1 VPVPLRARA
10 ILERYGVQ
18 AALLCVAA
26 IWGWA
31 FVVVADAIRGYP
43 MYAFLGWRF
52 ALAAVAFAAFFPKTL
67 ARFTRKNVAFGV
79 VAGVLLS
86 AGYIFQTWGL
96 DVRSLGSGATSP
108 ARAAFITGLYV
119 IITPLWQAI
128 WLRVKPRRSTVF
140 GAAIAVVGLGVM
152 SGLGSGWLA
161 GDTLVAIC
169 AVAYT
174 LHLTFLGSGAEH
186 DVGVVTFL
194 QLATVAALCGVISLV
209 HEHAPLPTAPS
220 LLWALVL
227 TGVLASAVAFAVQT
241 WAQRKL
247 PPARV
252 AIILV
257 METAFGGVFGWSAAY
272 HWDLAK
278 WPLGEVLGACIMF
291 AGLVIAEALAAA
303 APAREHVV
311 LEAGVE
317 GPPAAV
323 ISAEEDE
330 PELAEAQG

>member
-1 VPVPLRARA
+1 MLQ
-10 ILERYGVQ
+10 RYGVQ
-18 AALLCVAA
+18 AALLLVAA

-31 FVVVADAIRGYP
+31 FVVVADAIRAYP

-52 ALAAVAFAAFFPKTL
+52 ALAAVAFVAFFPKTL
-67 ARFTRKNVAFGV
+67 TRFTVRNVRFGLL
-79 VAGVLLS
+79 AGVLLS

-96 DVRSLGSGATSP
+96 DIRSLGAGATTP

-119 IITPLWQAI
+119 IITPLWQAV
-128 WLRVKPRRSTVF
+128 WLRVKPRRSTLA
-140 GAAIAVVGLGVM
+140 GAAIAVAGLAVM
-152 SGLGSGWLA
+152 SGFGAGWLA

-174 LHLTFLGSGAEH
+174 LHLTFLGTGAEH
-186 DVGVVTFL
+186 DVGVVTFM
-194 QLATVAALCGVISLV
+194 QLATVALTCGIISAF
-209 HEHAPLPTAPS
+209 HEKAPLPTAPG

-227 TGVLASAVAFAVQT
+227 TGVLASAVAFAIQT

-257 METAFGGVFGWSAAY
+257 METAFGGLFGWSAAG
-272 HWDLAK
+272 K
-278 WPLGEVLGACIMF
+278 WPPAEVLGACIMF
-291 AGLVIAEALAAA
+291 AGLLIAEALAAA
-303 APAREHVV
+303 AAPSERVV
-311 LEAGVE
+311 METAVE

-323 ISAEEDE
+323 VNAERDAVA
-330 PELAEAQG
+330 PAEADA